1 MTESVA
7 KQAVGPVGE
16 KSLNSSQVNIESAMS
31 PKSTIP
37 PEKSAIKAANSLEQM
52 TVPQNMAK
60 SVQSM

>member
-7 KQAVGPVGE
+7 KQAVGPVE

-37 PEKSAIKAANSLEQM
+37 PEKSVTKPANSLEQM
-52 TVPQNMAK
+52 TLPQNMAK